1 VQGRLRKELLSVTID
16 TVCAHCDH
24 PIKIELNS
32 EMKYQVDQEGANPLV
47 FSPQIDWE
55 SFSKPDI
62 IPDF

>member
-1 VQGRLRKELLSVTID
+1 VQGRLRKEPLSITID

-47 FSPQIDWE
+47 FHPQIDWE
-55 SFSKPDI
+55 SFSKPNI